1 MLYACNH
8 KRISTLRLPTF
19 VMSRCISSRSWC
31 PEDYCTKVE
40 SILKKFYNQH
50 PHIGESHGLSHVM
63 AVHDHAVKA
72 IESHRSDSYTKQT
85 PIPVISDMT
94 AAEIRVAALLHDVD
108 DKKYF
113 PLNGSNCAEQFP
125 NARMISESAGLP
137 SSR

>member
-1 MLYACNH
+1 MLRACYQR
-8 KRISTLRLPTF
+8 RISPLRLPTL
-19 VMSRCISSRSWC
+19 VMIRCTSSQSRSAV
-31 PEDYCTKVE
+31 DYCTEVE
-40 SILKKFYNQH
+40 SLLKQFYNQH

-85 PIPVISDMT
+85 PLPVISDMT

-113 PLNGSNCAEQFP
+113 PPRGSNCAEQFP

>member
-1 MLYACNH
+1 MLCACH
-8 KRISTLRLPTF
+8 HRRILPLRLPTLA
-19 VMSRCISSRSWC
+19 MIRCTFSQSRSS
-31 PEDYCTKVE
+31 EDYFTKVE
-40 SILKKFYNQH
+40 SLLKQFYNRH

-72 IESHRSDSYTKQT
+72 IESHRSDSYTQQT
-85 PIPVISDMT
+85 PLPVISDMT

-113 PLNGSNCAEQFP
+113 PPRGSNCAEQFP
-125 NARMISESAGLP
+125 NARMISESAELS